1 MASLGTA
8 ISDVHRAVYS
18 FRIWNLLAM
27 QDIRQRYR
35 RSVLGPFWITMST
48 LISIAALGIVYSK
61 IFHTPLRD
69 YLPFLATGLVCW
81 TFISGLV
88 MESCAVFTQSESI
101 IKQVNLP
108 FGLYVFRMVWRNI
121 IILGHNLIVI
131 VAVNICFGLYP
142 TWTMLGFLPALGLT
156 AVCAV
161 AVGYLLGALCT
172 RFRDLPQ
179 IITSLVQVIFYVTP
193 VIWKPALLK
202 GHEEL
207 MNFNPFFHFLEIMRA
222 PLINETPQS
231 ISADLSIAIT
241 VILSVAAL
249 LFFARFKKRIAY
261 WL

>member
-1 MASLGTA
+1 MALATA
-8 ISDVHRAVYS
+8 LADVYRTAHS

-48 LISIAALGIVYSK
+48 LVSIAALGLVYSR

-81 TFISGLV
+81 TFISGV
-88 MESCAVFTQSESI
+88 VVESASVFTQAENI
-101 IKQVNLP
+101 IKQVSLP
-108 FGLYVFRMVWRNI
+108 FGLYVLRMVWRNI
-121 IILGHNLIVI
+121 IILAHNLIVI
-131 VAVNICFGLYP
+131 LLVNMCFGLYP
-142 TWTMLGFLPALGLT
+142 SLTTLLFIPMLLLT
-156 AVCAV
+156 AICSV
-161 AVGYLLGALCT
+161 AIGYLLGALCT

-179 IITSLVQVIFYVTP
+179 IIASLVQVVFYVTP

-207 MNFNPFFHFLEIMRA
+207 LTFNPFFHFLDVMRA
-222 PLINETPQS
+222 PLVNELPQMNS
-231 ISADLSIAIT
+231 LYLALAIT
-241 VILSVAAL
+241 VFFSAAAMW
-249 LFFARFKKRIAY
+249 FFARYRNRIAY